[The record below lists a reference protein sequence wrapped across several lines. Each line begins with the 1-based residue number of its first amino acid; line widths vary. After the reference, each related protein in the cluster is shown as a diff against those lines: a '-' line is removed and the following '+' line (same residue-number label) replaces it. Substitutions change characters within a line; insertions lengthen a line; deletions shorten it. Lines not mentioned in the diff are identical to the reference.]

1 MLIKERLCSRETTR
15 RRVVIFSG
23 PAGIGKSYLANKTV
37 YGLRKQFTK
46 QEWLCCTREID
57 LNQDIFS
64 ALQQNSRKPCSKRSK
79 LYKIKM
85 DSQACFSSKLDKF
98 VGFDQ
103 WLFVLDDVCSVT
115 LPTISQLLM
124 ASEGAFVI
132 TTRNSAVV
140 EFLGNVLSS
149 PLVLTLEEFSDE
161 NARELLKAKA
171 GENMTEIDIE
181 RSTRKAQH
189 VFSSLPL
196 CVSIYSSL
204 QAARSTMKNT
214 EICRSS
220 SEEVVSFQSWK
231 KVEGEFGDRFH
242 VRGLSGILELARK
255 EVEDKPLV
263 LFFLAKLTVCL
274 SETIPWQVLVCSE
287 HSDYSLRKVIWIE
300 EDCRWLFR
308 ESICLNS
315 FNFYLF
321 IYCIYFFLVFFFV

>member
-1 MLIKERLCSRETTR
+1 M
-15 RRVVIFSG
+15 
-23 PAGIGKSYLANKTV
+23 
-37 YGLRKQFTK
+37 
-46 QEWLCCTREID
+46 
-57 LNQDIFS
+57 
-64 ALQQNSRKPCSKRSK
+64 
-79 LYKIKM
+79 YKNKM

-124 ASEGAFVI
+124 ASDGAFVI
-132 TTRNSAVV
+132 TTRSSAVV

-171 GENMTEIDIE
+171 GKNMTEIDIE
-181 RSTRKAQH
+181 RSTRKAKH
-189 VFSSLPL
+189 VFSGLPL

-231 KVEGEFGDRFH
+231 IVEGEFGDRFH

-263 LFFLAKLTVCL
+263 LFFLANLAVCL
-274 SETIPWQVLVCSE
+274 SDTIPWQVLVCSE
-287 HSDYSLRKVIWIE
+287 HFDYSLRKVIWIE

-308 ESICLNS
+308 ELTKISDW
-315 FNFYLF
+315 LF
-321 IYCIYFFLVFFFV
+321 SPHGYNVLVWCRDKLEELGLIS